1 IHVRR
6 KDHQTRTAGTL
17 RLPSQRDTLH
27 RREPRDPRDHGHTV
41 RDRLAARA
49 EDPDLLLPRQRRR
62 LAQRTQ
68 GDEALAAMIDQPG
81 RMLLEEAVIDRSI
94 ATERS
99 RDRREDPGPVAP
111 VHEDPPKGVS
121 NSAPRTGRRETP
133 AQRRARLGY
142 NMRTGR
148 RPQAAGGAEDAPG
161 HGGGEDAPR
170 RDGDSQPLVSV
181 ARDGIYCSES
191 GTVRNGVHG

>member
-1 IHVRR
+1 GREQRDLLRWQVPRACNWVVVHYGRKGRRLGHRRDVRLDLPGITQIHVRR

-17 RLPSQRDTLH
+17 RLPSQRDTLR

-133 AQRRARLGY
+133 AQRRARL
-142 NMRTGR
+142 
-148 RPQAAGGAEDAPG
+148 
-161 HGGGEDAPR
+161 
-170 RDGDSQPLVSV
+170 
-181 ARDGIYCSES
+181 
-191 GTVRNGVHG
+191 